1 MSIQEIEAAIA
12 KLPPEQL
19 RELSAWLE
27 AYFAKLRGVATDE
40 KPYVSAYD
48 VSTHL
53 EGIFEGPGDLST
65 NPKYMEG
72 FGEPTSAKRLT
83 ERKALVDAARQHWQ
97 GGEGLA
103 YQNRIRSE
111 WDDTPTGDA

>member
-12 KLPPEQL
+12 KLPSEQL

-27 AYFAKLRGVATDE
+27 ALLAR
-40 KPYVSAYD
+40 S
-48 VSTHL
+48 
-53 EGIFEGPGDLST
+53 GDMST
-65 NPKYMEG
+65 NPKYREG
-72 FGEPTSAKRLT
+72 FGEPASAKRLM
-83 ERKALVDAARQHWQ
+83 ERKAVINAARQHWQ

-111 WDDTPTGDA
+111 WDDRPTGDA